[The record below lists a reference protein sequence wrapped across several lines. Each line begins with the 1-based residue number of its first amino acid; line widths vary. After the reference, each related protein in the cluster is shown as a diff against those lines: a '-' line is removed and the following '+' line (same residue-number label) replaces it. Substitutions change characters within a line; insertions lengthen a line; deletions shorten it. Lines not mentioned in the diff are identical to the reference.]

1 MEANVD
7 FNIQF
12 SGLKDGVHTFDFQLS
27 ESFFENFDNE
37 EFNAVKAKAVVNL
50 HKKPTLM
57 EADFFLEGYVNVY
70 CDLTNEPFDLA
81 VSNSF
86 QLVVKFGPA
95 YSDDHEDMIVLPHG
109 SHQFNVTQQIYE
121 LLVLS
126 VPQKRVHPGVEDG
139 TMNSDV
145 LEKLD
150 QLKPSANNHSSHR
163 EIDPRWDALKKLK
176 KK

>member
-1 MEANVD
+1 MEAE
-7 FNIQF
+7 F
-12 SGLKDGVHTFDFQLS
+12 S
-27 ESFFENFDNE
+27 
-37 EFNAVKAKAVVNL
+37 
-50 HKKPTLM
+50 
-57 EADFFLEGYVNVY
+57 LEGHVNVN

-86 QLVVKFGPA
+86 QMVVKFGPT

-109 SHQFNVTQQIYE
+109 SHQFNVTQQLYE

-139 TMNSDV
+139 TMNSEV

-150 QLKPSANNHSSHR
+150 QLKPSANNHSSQR
-163 EIDPRWDALKKLK
+163 ETDPRWDALKKLK